1 MNKLYMLTFTFIL
14 AACSLGPSSEF
25 EGNLEKWNNA
35 KITQYRYS
43 LTVSCFCAFRDRM
56 PLTVEVRQG
65 EVISLAYADG
75 TALSRA
81 DANYEFLSRY
91 ATVERLFSELEAD
104 LSGEAD
110 EVTVTY
116 DPTYGFPR
124 TIHLDVIKEAIDDEL
139 SLEVTNFEVVK

>member
-1 MNKLYMLTFTFIL
+1 MKKLYILIFTFIL
-14 AACSLGPSSEF
+14 AACSPGASSEF
-25 EGNLEKWNNA
+25 EGNLEKWKDA

-43 LTVSCFCAFRDRM
+43 LAVGCFCAFRDRM
-56 PLTVEVRQG
+56 PMTAEVRQG

-75 TALSRA
+75 TALRRT
-81 DANYEFLSRY
+81 DANHEFLSRY
-91 ATVERLFSELEAD
+91 TTMEGLFAELESG

-124 TIHLDVIKEAIDDEL
+124 TIHLDVIKDAIDDEL
-139 SLEVTNFEVVK
+139 SLEVTNFEVLK